1 MKKIIT
7 AINNPRLN
15 EELKKET
22 NFKIIGK
29 DIQYKEAILEILEE
43 NNIDMIILSEKI
55 PGEIK
60 LEKLIEKIKF
70 IKEDIKIIF
79 ILEKENSELEN
90 LLIKN
95 NIVDIYYNNKIN
107 LKELIKI
114 INKKEINME
123 EEIIR
128 LKKIIAERDI
138 KYNEIEN
145 KKVQKQNKTEKN
157 SIHKKINKIKY
168 KIEIIV
174 KDRLNMLK
182 KVDNSRNMSTKI
194 ITFSG
199 NSKSGKT
206 TLSLIMSQYL
216 SEKNYKVLLID
227 GDFEKNDLSV
237 ILKKNRKKNNFNNK
251 STKKYRNK
259 FNTKKKIIKNEISYE
274 FKILINKKNTIYQYQ
289 IRQLISLFNKKINKN
304 LYFFNGI
311 SYLFKSKRV
320 AKEEIIKKI
329 IFIYLKII
337 KKQYNFVFIDLSKTN
352 FDSFNKI
359 ILRNSDINFVVME
372 PNMLGIN
379 EIKRMLKIY
388 FKEWKINKNNLHIIS
403 NKRNFNS
410 INKNLI
416 YHFLFQKNKI
426 YDVKANKIFYYIT
439 NNYFRQKCLL
449 KNEKIKK
456 EINKIIYNII
466 MK

>member
-1 MKKIIT
+1 M
-7 AINNPRLN
+7 
-15 EELKKET
+15 
-22 NFKIIGK
+22 
-29 DIQYKEAILEILEE
+29 
-43 NNIDMIILSEKI
+43 
-55 PGEIK
+55 
-60 LEKLIEKIKF
+60 
-70 IKEDIKIIF
+70 
-79 ILEKENSELEN
+79 
-90 LLIKN
+90 
-95 NIVDIYYNNKIN
+95 
-107 LKELIKI
+107 
-114 INKKEINME
+114 
-123 EEIIR
+123 
-128 LKKIIAERDI
+128 
-138 KYNEIEN
+138 
-145 KKVQKQNKTEKN
+145 
-157 SIHKKINKIKY
+157 
-168 KIEIIV
+168 
-174 KDRLNMLK
+174 
-182 KVDNSRNMSTKI
+182 
-194 ITFSG
+194 
-199 NSKSGKT
+199 
-206 TLSLIMSQYL
+206 
-216 SEKNYKVLLID
+216 
-227 GDFEKNDLSV
+227 
-237 ILKKNRKKNNFNNK
+237 
-251 STKKYRNK
+251 
-259 FNTKKKIIKNEISYE
+259 
-274 FKILINKKNTIYQYQ
+274 
-289 IRQLISLFNKKINKN
+289 ISLFNKKINKN